1 MGGATARAHSP
12 NWVIL
17 DDAIEHHAVCGASS
31 SCHANSNICGAS
43 SNILCNGSASDKCI
57 CDASNNC
64 FIYDASNSILC
75 SANDNCFIPDGS
87 NIALCNNSASAIRY
101 LIAAIGATTFR
112 PLFFFAQ
119 ILHGFAKGDVVQNN
133 CLSACFCFFCVS
145 CFCLVLNFA
154 RLPSM

>member
-75 SANDNCFIPDGS
+75 SANDNCFIPDGN
-87 NIALCNNSASAIRY
+87 NIANAIRY
-101 LIAAIGATTFR
+101 LIAAIGATPLR
-112 PLFFFAQ
+112 PLGFLRKSCTDLPRVTLSKVDVFLHVFVSFACR
-119 ILHGFAKGDVVQNN
+119 ASV
-133 CLSACFCFFCVS
+133 
-145 CFCLVLNFA
+145 
-154 RLPSM
+154 